1 MLPPHRIP
9 PKWLHIRR
17 LPGFGAECA
26 PFSRG
31 PPMHR
36 VLILGAGK
44 IGALISG
51 LLAESGSYQVQL
63 GDVDNASAESV
74 VRAHGVSNQQNK
86 TQKATNTQT
95 QAKHQID
102 HPVDAIISSLPYYC

>member
-1 MLPPHRIP
+1 MRA
-9 PKWLHIRR
+9 
-17 LPGFGAECA
+17 F
-26 PFSRG
+26 FRG

-63 GDVDNASAESV
+63 GDVDGHAAESV
-74 VRAHGVSNQQNK
+74 VQAHGVSNLQSFALD
-86 TQKATNTQT
+86 ATNA
-95 QAKHQID
+95 QALAK
-102 HPVDAIISSLPYYC
+102 DA